1 MKNGKAAGP
10 SVMVKSVCPAK
21 IDMMTYLLIV
31 EVSFQR
37 KWELGI
43 IGNRKG
49 DALETRNYK
58 GLKLTDMILEL
69 LKLSISTTTTFLQSF

>member
-1 MKNGKAAGP
+1 MSSKNRYDDIPAHSR
-10 SVMVKSVCPAK
+10 SV
-21 IDMMTYLLIV
+21 IL
-31 EVSFQR
+31 E